1 MAAPVKVPFI
11 LSAEGQ
17 DQVAG
22 ALNKVN
28 HDLGKV
34 SKSAGRLNGAFR
46 GMRGGTAQLGYQIQ
60 DVAVQLQAGQN
71 ALLVF
76 GQQGSQIASLMGPG
90 GALIGAVIAVGAAVG
105 TALVPEL
112 FKGEESL
119 EDFAEKAKEAAEEL
133 DGLTGAMRE
142 AAAAEVERNFN
153 SLLKTNLDLNDQL
166 KLAEAAA
173 KSAGNGFKIGGKT
186 AKEWQQTIVL
196 INAAIQENEGLLQLL
211 SNRLSGSSSA
221 TEDLIEKLEEEA
233 ATLGATDRAVALH
246 TAYLAGAT
254 QADYDKINSLYD
266 RIEAHEAEQEALKAS
281 EKLLK
286 NAAKQD
292 PSAAEFDRAA
302 KIFDD
307 LEALESALMT
317 ETEVILQS
325 EIDRNNIVKKAL
337 DERIIN
343 EEYAAELIKKIHQDT
358 NMAVQENTRQA
369 YQNAVSTI
377 GQQTTSIM
385 GMLDK
390 QSGAYKALFVVQQA
404 TQIASAIMNA
414 HAAQNLANA
423 TIPPPAGPILGGV
436 MLALGYANAAA
447 IAGQTIAGF
456 EGGGITFNGVRSG
469 GLDGKGGRMA
479 VVHPNEKITDL
490 EKGGGGAQAVNI
502 SFNIQAND
510 AAGFDE
516 LLVRRRALIVNMV
529 NKAVNNSGRR
539 SLT

>member
-377 GQQTTSIM
+377 NQQTTSIM